1 MRFRAYLLENL
12 FSSLLSHE
20 KVNYV
25 QVYDTA
31 FSHDV
36 MAALLVFPNNEN
48 YFLFEK
54 LVSFLM
60 QTFLLA
66 MAYQII
72 WAL

>member
-1 MRFRAYLLENL
+1 MKKAQI
-12 FSSLLSHE
+12 
-20 KVNYV
+20 YV

-36 MAALLVFPNNEN
+36 MAALCWCFDPNNEN

-60 QTFLLA
+60 QTFLIV

-72 WAL
+72 WALRKTIHLVEQA

>member
-1 MRFRAYLLENL
+1 MKKAQLHAGLI
-12 FSSLLSHE
+12 
-20 KVNYV
+20 
-25 QVYDTA
+25 DTA

-36 MAALLVFPNNEN
+36 TAALLVFPNNEN

-60 QTFLLA
+60 QTLLIVI